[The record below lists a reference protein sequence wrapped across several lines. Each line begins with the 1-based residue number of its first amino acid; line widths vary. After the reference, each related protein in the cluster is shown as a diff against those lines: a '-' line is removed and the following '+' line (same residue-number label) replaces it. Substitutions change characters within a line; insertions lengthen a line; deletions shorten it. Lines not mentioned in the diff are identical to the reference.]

1 LIETAISPAAIGPSA
16 WRRLCLAI
24 FIFAAA
30 AAVSGQPSAADNR
43 SGRAASPDRSFLLR
57 FAAFA
62 LPEGSASFVLLEI
75 DGEGRVVERSEPF
88 IVASRNLGAPVSVS
102 RRRLALASASADVPL
117 GAPPSGAFV
126 PIRLHDTGDVFIVLL
141 VPTAEKPGKLE
152 PVVLQADTTAMPPG
166 SIRFF
171 NLGDSRL
178 AWRLGE
184 KTGILPAYGR
194 VSVDPPERE
203 EQQRPAFPVEFY
215 FEEEQSARR
224 FASTTWVYRSA
235 VRSFVFFFPDPE
247 TGRYRYRVFE
257 DFPAWTE

>member
-1 LIETAISPAAIGPSA
+1 MIKTALSLSTIGPST

-24 FIFAAA
+24 FAAA
-30 AAVSGQPSAADNR
+30 TAVSGQPSAVDN
-43 SGRAASPDRSFLLR
+43 ASRQPSAPDRPLQLR

-62 LPEGSASFVLLEI
+62 LPGGSASFVLLEI
-75 DGEGRVVERSEPF
+75 DREGGVVERSEPF

-102 RRRLALASASADVPL
+102 RRRLALASASANAPL
-117 GAPPSGAFV
+117 GAQLSEVDALV
-126 PIRLHDTGDVFIVLL
+126 PLRLPETGDVFIALL
-141 VPTAEKPGKLE
+141 VPTAGKPGKLE
-152 PVVLQADTTAMPPG
+152 PVVLQADTAAMPPG

-184 KTGILPAYGR
+184 KTGILEARGR
-194 VSVDPPERE
+194 ASVDPPERE
-203 EQQRPAFPVEFY
+203 DGRAAFPVEFY
-215 FEEEQSARR
+215 FEKEQSARR

-235 VRSFVFFFPDPE
+235 VRSFVFFFPDAE

-257 DFPAWTE
+257 DFPAWIE